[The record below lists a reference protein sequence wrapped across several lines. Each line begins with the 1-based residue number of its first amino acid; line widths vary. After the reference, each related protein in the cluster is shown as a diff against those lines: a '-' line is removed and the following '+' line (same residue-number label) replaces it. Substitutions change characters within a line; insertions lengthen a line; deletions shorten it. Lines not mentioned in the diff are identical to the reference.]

1 MRSPFCEGGRLLG
14 SFTIDL
20 TGVRTLR
27 ALHEAIRDGLRLP
40 EYYGMNLD
48 ALWDCL
54 SSGDVMLPCKVR
66 VLGLGAL
73 PGELGEY
80 AVRLRGVLG
89 EAQRWWRSLENVW
102 NLNLLAEYMRK
113 NAPEGF

>member
-1 MRSPFCEGGRLLG
+1 MEN
-14 SFTIDL
+14 FTIDL
-20 TGVRTLR
+20 TGIRTLR

-80 AVRLRGVLG
+80 AARLRGVLG
-89 EAQRWWRSLENVW
+89 EAQHWW
-102 NLNLLAEYMRK
+102 AELGECM
-113 NAPEGF
+113 EFEFVG